1 MNLANNN
8 ITENHAENITQLLG
22 SSVSMLRYIN
32 LSDNYLTDES
42 LENIEV
48 TPHLRALL
56 LTNNSIK
63 NEGARVIMKL
73 LHHNENLRRVD
84 LSKNMVSIRY
94 LNEIAKIMEK
104 KRDHR
109 ELSKLQNVRQEII
122 DLKEE
127 LTTMPM
133 IQKETRKVIIEKEKL
148 LRQFYE
154 DK

>member
-22 SSVSMLRYIN
+22 SSVSILRYIN

>member
-1 MNLANNN
+1 VNLANNN